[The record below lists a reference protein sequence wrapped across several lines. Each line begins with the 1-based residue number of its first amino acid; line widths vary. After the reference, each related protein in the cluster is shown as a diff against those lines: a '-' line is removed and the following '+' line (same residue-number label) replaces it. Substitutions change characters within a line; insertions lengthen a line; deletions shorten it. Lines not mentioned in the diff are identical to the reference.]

1 MATEDAY
8 LDHIGVPA
16 DPPLPADAG
25 RRRTILDRR
34 RERSARRKQARLMSA
49 RNRRVLAQWLRVTA
63 NHATD
68 RDPIRRRRDVLLHYR
83 AAAVRTDLLEI
94 AALLERAH
102 APQPEIIRAL
112 HGLLANENGSPLY
125 NCNTPFSEL
134 EAALDYVRSG
144 LEW

>member
-49 RNRRVLAQWLRVTA
+49 L
-63 NHATD
+63 
-68 RDPIRRRRDVLLHYR
+68 
-83 AAAVRTDLLEI
+83 DLPGFDGESLVVE
-94 AALLERAH
+94 
-102 APQPEIIRAL
+102 
-112 HGLLANENGSPLY
+112 
-125 NCNTPFSEL
+125 
-134 EAALDYVRSG
+134 
-144 LEW
+144 